1 MKVDEETGAK
11 EQAQEDMGYENSGID
26 ERILRAVKEMGFE
39 NMTPIQKQAIPILM
53 EGRDVIGQAQTGTGK
68 TAAFG
73 IPMLQRI
80 DENDRSL
87 QGIILCPTREL
98 AIQAAEELRKFS
110 KYMHGVKMVPIYG
123 GQDISRQIKALK
135 GGVQIIVGTPGR
147 VMDHMRRHTI
157 KLQNVKMVI
166 LDEADEMLDM
176 GFREDMETI
185 LGEIENEHQ
194 TALFSATMPQAI
206 LDITDKYQKDA
217 ELIKVTKKELTI
229 PLIKQ
234 YYFVVKSVYKEEV
247 ISRLL
252 ELHGFKRSIIFC
264 NTKRMVDELAE
275 NLKNRGYQ
283 AEGLH
288 GDMTQKQ
295 RDFVMNRFKN
305 GSLEILIATDVA
317 ARGIDVDDLE
327 AVFNYDVPQDIE
339 YYVHRIGRTGRAG
352 KEGMAFTFAYGRDLY
367 RIRDI
372 ERVCKTKMTEMKV
385 PKAKQV
391 MDVKVDKVIAS
402 AVEKAEGTDLENLK
416 EKIEE
421 KITELG
427 ADPMDLLAA
436 LVRMQVGDN
445 IQEIVVE
452 EPKKEGIFGRR
463 GERRRG
469 AEGGQESRRSRRS
482 GRGREEERGE
492 RRGSR
497 SRGEEKESRRSDR
510 KFEEEKG
517 SCRSDRRSEE
527 EKSSR
532 RDSRNYG
539 EEKSRRHDSRSY
551 GEEKSRRHDSRSYG
565 EEKESRRSGRKS
577 EEEKGRRS
585 GKGTES
591 DKKSKDRKSEDAK
604 TESRRKK
611 KAVDVRRDG
620 SPLGVRRK

>member
-1 MKVDEETGAK
+1 ME
-11 EQAQEDMGYENSGID
+11 YENSGID

-402 AVEKAEGTDLENLK
+402 AVEKAEETDLENLK

-427 ADPMDLLAA
+427 ADPMELLAA

-445 IQEIVVE
+445 IQEIVID

-469 AEGGQESRRSRRS
+469 AEGGQEGRRSRRS
-482 GRGREEERGE
+482 GRGHEEERGE

-517 SCRSDRRSEE
+517 SRRSDRRSEE

-565 EEKESRRSGRKS
+565 EEKESRRDSKSYGEEKESRRAGRKS
-577 EEEKGRRS
+577 GDEKGRRG
-585 GKGTES
+585 GKGAES
-591 DKKSKDRKSEDAK
+591 DKKGKDRKFEGAKSEG
-604 TESRRKK
+604 RHKK
-611 KAVDVRRDG
+611 KEIDVRRDG

>member
-26 ERILRAVKEMGFE
+26 DRILRAVKEMGFE

-372 ERVCKTKMTEMKV
+372 ERVCKTKMTEMRV

-427 ADPMDLLAA
+427 ADPMELLAA

-469 AEGGQESRRSRRS
+469 AEGGQEGRRSRRS

-492 RRGSR
+492 RHGSR
-497 SRGEEKESRRSDR
+497 GRGEEKEGRRSDR

-517 SCRSDRRSEE
+517 SRRSDRRSEE

-532 RDSRNYG
+532 RDSR
-539 EEKSRRHDSRSY
+539 SY
-551 GEEKSRRHDSRSYG
+551 GEEKSRRA
-565 EEKESRRSGRKS
+565 GRKS
-577 EEEKGRRS
+577 EDEKGRRG
-585 GKGTES
+585 GKGAES
-591 DKKSKDRKSEDAK
+591 DKKGKDRKFEDVKSEN
-604 TESRRKK
+604 RRRK